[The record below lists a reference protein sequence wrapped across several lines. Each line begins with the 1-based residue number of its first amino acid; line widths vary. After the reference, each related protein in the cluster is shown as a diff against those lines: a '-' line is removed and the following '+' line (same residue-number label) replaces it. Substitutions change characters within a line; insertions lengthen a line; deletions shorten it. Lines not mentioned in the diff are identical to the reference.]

1 VRLQAA
7 EMFEQDVNPVQVARE
22 MRVSTKSAYQWRR
35 CWRAGGK
42 TALASKGAGGAACRL
57 SAAQLVSR
65 LRAALDQG
73 PCSRRMYRVM
83 SAPSGTVTL
92 FYTDIEGSAR
102 LWEGDETAMRAALF
116 PSRWASLR
124 GGL

>member
-1 VRLQAA
+1 MRLQAA
-7 EMFEQDVNPVQVARE
+7 EMFEQDVNPVQVARGE

-57 SAAQLVSR
+57 SAAQLAR

-73 PCSRRMYRVM
+73 PCSRRMYGVM

-102 LWEGDETAMRAALF
+102 LWEGDETAMRAAL
-116 PSRWASLR
+116 SRHDGLR
-124 GGL
+124 